1 MQKYKTTHP
10 VYKYKHVWYIEELQ
24 PQNVMYI
31 NTSGFAS
38 TLLYNIFCVGQY
50 FFKIGE
56 CLTPEELNEFFR
68 S

>member
-38 TLLYNIFCVGQY
+38 YTIFFVM
-50 FFKIGE
+50 FTIFLIGE
-56 CLTPEELNEFFR
+56 CLTPEELNEFYR